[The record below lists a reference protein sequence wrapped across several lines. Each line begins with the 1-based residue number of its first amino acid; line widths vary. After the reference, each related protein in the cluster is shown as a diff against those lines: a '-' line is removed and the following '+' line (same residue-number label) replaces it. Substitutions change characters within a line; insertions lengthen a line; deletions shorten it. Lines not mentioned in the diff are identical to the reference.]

1 MYGASQ
7 QKVKSWKNLFKSH
20 GDIKHIHIKILACLV
35 ILKF

>member
-7 QKVKSWKNLFKSH
+7 QAKSWKNLFKSH
-20 GDIKHIHIKILACLV
+20 GDTRHIHTEKLTRLV